1 MKGQELVV
9 ITHNNY
15 LATIPVAC
23 FLIRCLFL
31 ESPLLYIMLGVEGT
45 WIREC

>member
-15 LATIPVAC
+15 LATMRVDMLCDTLSVSGIPIAISNV
-23 FLIRCLFL
+23 R
-31 ESPLLYIMLGVEGT
+31 G
-45 WIREC
+45 